1 MSLDVFH
8 PISHFDTENTQN
20 QNEKKTHRDFGFV
33 ILERKVNLVVQD
45 HVDQYLYPKRNIFVV
60 EQLLIVRRYLV
71 VEEFLN
77 DQAIELKDFHSENKN
92 NEFSEN
98 ETHYHHLYDISF
110 LILPF
115 FYPFVEVIVPKEI
128 FIEKNF
134 LQNKSRFTRRRV
146 AGLVL
151 CPSPDSRS

>member
-1 MSLDVFH
+1 LVYVLILDNHQIVFDFVNQQIELLHHMSLDVFH

-77 DQAIELKDFHSENKN
+77 DQAIELKDFHSK
-92 NEFSEN
+92 
-98 ETHYHHLYDISF
+98 
-110 LILPF
+110 
-115 FYPFVEVIVPKEI
+115 K
-128 FIEKNF
+128 
-134 LQNKSRFTRRRV
+134 
-146 AGLVL
+146 
-151 CPSPDSRS
+151 